1 MPATK
6 SKKKTKAGTKTKKA
20 AAKKASKK
28 STKKA
33 PSKAVLAAGV
43 KVLIVNIIPRQMS
56 FETNNDS
63 EPNLDVS
70 PTNPLHMAAS
80 AFTPDPTGGP
90 NAPIFISR
98 DGGKTWTINSI
109 VPGGNND
116 NGTGDITLRFSRT
129 TDKLYAA
136 ILRGDVP
143 QGTLRMNILRTD
155 DFASPA
161 TMTVLGSRDRMDQ
174 PYVQTMTTST
184 GTAKDIVFIGDNDF
198 NTNDGR
204 TATLDF
210 SNDAATGNGSFRS
223 RRIDPRGAPGGADAP
238 SIRAAVH
245 TDGTVYCAFMHFL
258 SAGGPGA
265 TLIRRDIVVVRDD
278 NFGVGPNP
286 FTALKDPG
294 NNLAG
299 RIVAPNR
306 LVPFINKNFMGQ
318 ERIGSSLSIAV
329 DPRPSQSSTVFLAWA
344 DRVGQNDYTLHVRRS
359 TDRGVTWSSSDLL
372 TITNATN
379 PALAINSNGR
389 IGFLYQQYTGPFTP
403 FQVSAANHWETHLRR
418 STDGISWDDLVLCRT
433 PANVPAATG
442 RPYLGDY
449 LHLLTVGKDFFG
461 IFSANNTPDRA
472 NFPAAKPPDGQ
483 LIYQRNCDFDTHKLF
498 DVNGTTRIDPSIDP
512 FFFKVTE

>member
-278 NFGVGPNP
+278 NFGVGSNP

-472 NFPAAKPPDGQ
+472 NFPAATPPNGQ